1 MKNIILFT
9 VMFLSFGISAQNIPT
24 NLKSATVFFSGAEL
38 THTATVA
45 VKSGE
50 NAITLEGLSPVIDIN
65 SLKINVSNSVVVAAS
80 EFSTDFLVEK
90 TETDLVKKLQ
100 DSIDFCNAEIA
111 ALKTSIDVNA
121 SAYQLLKKSIET
133 NFSIVE
139 KGKTTAEITQ
149 NLDYF
154 NEKANAYE
162 KAIYNYKKKQ
172 EELNK
177 TLNRLNLQLSQEK
190 NKNGTKSGILKL
202 TLVASVAANTT
213 VTVTY
218 YTSFA
223 GWTPYYDMNIAST
236 DKPVVLQ
243 RRSKVRQTTGLDWNK
258 VSLTLSTAQPSR
270 GKDAPL
276 FSTWFLNYVTAYQ
289 SRYQNAAVQN
299 TISYDKKE
307 ADVSEVLQGRVAGV
321 EVQNVSGTFGAAP
334 KLSVRGATS
343 VYGNAYPLWVIDGVV
358 LEGFPEFSADELS
371 SEDPATLIA
380 SKVSGLN
387 ANDIKDIQFLKD
399 ASATAL
405 YGARGM
411 AGVIVVT
418 TKGMDDYII
427 TEEKQISEEYKI
439 DLPYTIPGNG
449 KEQIIDLKRDNL
461 QATYKYYC
469 APRLDEN
476 VYLIAEFT
484 GWEKLNLLSG
494 QANVTYDGTFVGQ
507 TYLNTQSAQKTLSV
521 TLGTDKRVT
530 VKREKMM
537 DFSSVKLLSSD
548 TKVTLTYKISV
559 KNNQNK
565 SILLVL
571 KDQYPISQQ
580 KDIEVELLKKE
591 TTTPTVN
598 KEETGV
604 ITWESEFAAGES
616 KEYRIAYSVKYPKG
630 RKINL

>member
-1 MKNIILFT
+1 MKKIFLLLGI
-9 VMFLSFGISAQNIPT
+9 FLSANLFADNVKT

-45 VKSGE
+45 LKTGE
-50 NAITLEGLSPVIDIN
+50 NTITLEGLSSDIDLN

-111 ALKTSIDVNA
+111 AVKTSIDVNTA
-121 SAYQLLKKSIET
+121 AYQLLKKSIET

-139 KGKTTAEITQ
+139 KGKTTVEITQ

-154 NEKANAYE
+154 NEKANYYE

-172 EELNK
+172 EDLNK
-177 TLNRLNLQLSQEK
+177 ALNRLNLQLSQEK

-202 TLVASVAANTT
+202 SLVAPMT
-213 VTVTY
+213 VNAIVTITY
-218 YTSFA
+218 YTSAA
-223 GWTPYYDMNIAST
+223 GWTPYYDMNIASV
-236 DKPVVLQ
+236 DKPVILQ

-258 VSLTLSTAQPSR
+258 VNLTLSTAQPSR

-276 FSTWFLNYVTAYQ
+276 FSTWFLNYVTDFYDN
-289 SRYQNAAVQN
+289 RKMQNAAVQN
-299 TISYDKKE
+299 TISYEESK
-307 ADVSEVLQGRVAGV
+307 SLQERVP
-321 EVQNVSGTFGAAP
+321 GAAP
-334 KLSVRGATS
+334 KIRVRGATS
-343 VYGNAYPLWVIDGVV
+343 VYRGNAPLFVVNGIIVEDAMDIDADV
-358 LEGFPEFSADELS
+358 LATGDAESMLS
-371 SEDPATLIA
+371 RAIP
-380 SKVSGLN
+380 GLSPD
-387 ANDIKDIQFLKD
+387 DIKSITVLKD
-399 ASATAL
+399 ASANSI
-405 YGARGM
+405 YGSRAVN
-411 AGVIVVT
+411 GVIVIT
-418 TKGMDDYII
+418 TKQMDDYIL

-449 KEQIIDLKRDNL
+449 KEQIIDLKKDNL

-469 APRLDEN
+469 APKLDEN

-484 GWEKLNLLSG
+484 DWEKLNLLSG

-507 TYLNTQSAQKTLSV
+507 TYLNTQSAQNTLNV

-537 DFSSVKLLSSD
+537 DYSSVKTLSND
-548 TKVTLTYKISV
+548 IEVNLTYKITV

-565 SILLVL
+565 PIFMVL

-580 KDIEVELLKKE
+580 KDIKVEFLKKA
-591 TTTPTVN
+591 TTEPTVN

-604 ITWESEFAAGES
+604 ITWESNLSAGAS
-616 KEYRIAYSVKYPKG
+616 KEYRLAYSVRYPKG